1 MHLHGGVDGS
11 GDEEEG
17 LVLPAVEQRVQRL
30 IGRYA
35 DNIDEQRGHPPS
47 DEVEAL

>member
-1 MHLHGGVDGS
+1 MRLHRGVDGG

-17 LVLPAVEQRVQRL
+17 LVLPSVEQRVQRL

-35 DNIDEQRGHPPS
+35 DNIDEQRGHPPC